1 MYEYMNLFLI
11 GYIDKVRGDSMK
23 IGAKVDASDVK
34 KLYEKQVFLICRY
47 I

>member
-1 MYEYMNLFLI
+1 MYKHLSFFLI
-11 GYIDKVRGDSMK
+11 GYIDKVRGDTMK

-34 KLYEKQVFLICRY
+34 KLYEKQVFIIFRY

>member
-1 MYEYMNLFLI
+1 MYKHLSLFFI